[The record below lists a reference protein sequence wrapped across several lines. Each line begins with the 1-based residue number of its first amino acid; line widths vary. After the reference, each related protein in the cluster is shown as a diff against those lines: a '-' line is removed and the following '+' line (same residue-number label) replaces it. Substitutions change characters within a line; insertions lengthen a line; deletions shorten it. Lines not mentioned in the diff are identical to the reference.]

1 MRENSWDDAFSGAKS
16 VTDICASVDIV
27 SASIKE
33 YEEVTMYTVNGIPIA
48 KVDTGSRSTPF
59 EYAITV
65 TPVVETVSVT
75 TASVKCDYN
84 EANGRD
90 ASQMEVRCCL
100 P

>member
-1 MRENSWDDAFSGAKS
+1 
-16 VTDICASVDIV
+16 
-27 SASIKE
+27 
-33 YEEVTMYTVNGIPIA
+33 MYTVNGIPIA